1 MTYDPLCSGMLRVRP
16 HHQPEKSQHHGPR
29 CQYHPTI
36 SLGDHTLD
44 VEEKFTYLGSTIFNN
59 LSMDVEL
66 TLRIGRAATAM
77 TRLAKR
83 VWDNTMLT
91 LNIKMRVHQ
100 TCVLSTFLYGSETL
114 ICTLT
119 KSED

>member
-1 MTYDPLCSGMLRVRP
+1 MTHFAVACSEFALTISLKKANIMV
-16 HHQPEKSQHHGPR
+16 QDASTT
-29 CQYHPTI
+29 PTI

-59 LSMDVEL
+59 LSIDVEL
-66 TLRIGRAATAM
+66 TLRIGKAATAM